1 MPKVSIQLLRV
12 GLLLFNVAALT
23 LLGFVFFGLL
33 DDSPEGTQ
41 VRLYDPVD
49 FELKDQ
55 AARPVPNQ
63 YRDIIRDLYLTAPP
77 IRTAPVKPTTDPA
90 LPQLDSGPIGDWEI
104 VGIIYSP
111 EGQRFASIQEK
122 GQTSVLNPGTRGRTI
137 NTSRVRGSTRG
148 SSRGSSR
155 SPTSRATS
163 RSSGRTQISNQRVR
177 YLEQGKSFRID
188 ANTYMVV
195 EIQDRPKQ
203 VIYEHNGRSYT
214 LRQESKIDPVIHEE
228 GRVLVLRGFS
238 PEELDLL
245 TGRSLGAPGATPSS
259 SIPTD
264 VRGAIRGSDGK
275 ELQGTAATRAR
286 VGAPARVVKPT
297 SASMTTPNPNARTR
311 RGDIRDPRAERTGR
325 KPAPSAPKLKSGG
338 GAKSPGARVTQT
350 TIESTLGVDI
360 EANPQEAIRR
370 LEELNRAQQPNQPN
384 QR

>member
-1 MPKVSIQLLRV
+1 MPKVSIQLLRG

-33 DDSPEGTQ
+33 DDSPEGTK

-49 FELKDQ
+49 FELKEQ

-63 YRDIIRDLYLTAPP
+63 YRDIIRDLYLTPPP

-104 VGIIYSP
+104 VGVIYSH

-137 NTSRVRGSTRG
+137 NTSRIRGSTRA
-148 SSRGSSR
+148 SRGSSR
-155 SPTSRATS
+155 SPTSRASS

-195 EIQDRPKQ
+195 EIQNRPKQ

-238 PEELDLL
+238 PEELELL
-245 TGRSLGAPGATPSS
+245 TGRSLGAPGATSSS

-286 VGAPARVVKPT
+286 AGTPARVVNPT
-297 SASMTTPNPNARTR
+297 PASRTTPNPNARTR

-338 GAKSPGARVTQT
+338 GSKSPGVRVTQT

>member
-1 MPKVSIQLLRV
+1 MPKVSIRLLRV

-33 DDSPEGTQ
+33 DDSPQGTQ
-41 VRLYDPVD
+41 VRLFNPVD
-49 FELKDQ
+49 FELKEQ

-63 YRDIIRDLYLTAPP
+63 YRDIIRDLYLVAPP
-77 IRTAPVKPTTDPA
+77 VRTAPVKPTTDPV
-90 LPQLDSGPIGDWEI
+90 LPQLDSGPIGDWDI
-104 VGIIYSP
+104 VGVIYSP

-122 GQTSVLNPGTRGRTI
+122 GQTSVINSATRGRTI
-137 NTSRVRGSTRG
+137 NTSRVRGSSRG
-148 SSRGSSR
+148 STRGSSR
-155 SPTSRATS
+155 SPTSRASS
-163 RSSGRTQISNQRVR
+163 RSPGRTQISNQRVR

-188 ANTYMVV
+188 ENTYMVV
-195 EIQDRPKQ
+195 DIQDQPKQ

-228 GRVLVLRGFS
+228 GNVLVLRGFS

-245 TGRSLGAPGATPSS
+245 TGGSLAPPGASKS
-259 SIPTD
+259 ASIPTD

-275 ELQGTAATRAR
+275 ELPGTAASRAR
-286 VGAPARVVKPT
+286 GAPPPGAVRTP
-297 SASMTTPNPNARTR
+297 AAGATPNPNVRTR

-325 KPAPSAPKLKSGG
+325 KPAPAAPTMKSGA
-338 GAKSPGARVTQT
+338 GAKSPGARVTRT

-370 LEELNRAQQPNQPN
+370 LEELNRAQQPNQPD

>member
-1 MPKVSIQLLRV
+1 MPKVSIQLLRA
-12 GLLLFNVAALT
+12 GLLLFNVAALS

-33 DDSPEGTQ
+33 DDSPKGTQ
-41 VRLYDPVD
+41 VRLFNPVD
-49 FELKDQ
+49 FELKEQ

-77 IRTAPVKPTTDPA
+77 VRTAPVKPTTEPG

-104 VGIIYSP
+104 VGVIYSP

-122 GQTSVLNPGTRGRTI
+122 GQTSVLNPATRGRTI

-155 SPTSRATS
+155 SPTSRANS

-188 ANTYMVV
+188 ENTYMVID
-195 EIQDRPKQ
+195 IQDQPKQ
-203 VIYEHNGRSYT
+203 VIYDHNGRSYT

-228 GRVLVLRGFS
+228 GTVLVLRGFS

-245 TGRSLGAPGATPSS
+245 TGGSLAPPGAANSAA
-259 SIPTD
+259 IPTD

-275 ELQGTAATRAR
+275 ELPGTAASRTRAGSPA
-286 VGAPARVVKPT
+286 GAVRSPPSGAI
-297 SASMTTPNPNARTR
+297 PNPNARTR

-325 KPAPSAPKLKSGG
+325 KPAPAAPKLKGGG

-350 TIESTLGVDI
+350 TIDSTLGVDI

>member
-63 YRDIIRDLYLTAPP
+63 YRDIIRDLYITAPP

-104 VGIIYSP
+104 VGVIYSP

-245 TGRSLGAPGATPSS
+245 TGGSLGAPGATPSA

-264 VRGAIRGSDGK
+264 VRGVIRGSDGK
-275 ELQGTAATRAR
+275 ELPGTAATRAR
-286 VGAPARVVKPT
+286 VATPAGAVRPPA
-297 SASMTTPNPNARTR
+297 SGANPNARTR